1 MEFKFTLSNFTKN
14 VFSFIFI
21 HKWSLKQKYIVFKWC
36 HCWNIW
42 YLLVMCMFFRVSYSV
57 DHLLVNCENT
67 ERIYCLFNT
76 AVWTLQVAKLTD
88 SSNWWLAETGNRI
101 LETFQKWMS
110 SQRKARNIGD
120 SLWMEAQNIFPWIPS
135 RTLYL
140 VFLYLFI

>member
-21 HKWSLKQKYIVFKWC
+21 HKCSLKQKYIVFKWC

-57 DHLLVNCENT
+57 DHLLGNCENT
-67 ERIYCLFNT
+67 ERIYCRFNT
-76 AVWTLQVAKLTD
+76 AVWTVQVAKLTD
-88 SSNWWLAETGNRI
+88 SSNWWLAETGNLI

-110 SQRKARNIGD
+110 SQRKDRNIGD